1 MPLNALFDIVQNNT
15 NMKNNTNKKDIS
27 QLQITYLFSQLL
39 EMSKSLLPFGYN
51 PKDENEPVKLKDP
64 TGKGFTP
71 NCPFHIPKFYN
82 ENPNIKERTRGKNH
96 DPEKIY
102 EYLADRLRT
111 GKTDNWAILLAIKA
125 FLKRQLVLFKK
136 ENNVITAFEGNAKGS
151 KRYAQKQMA
160 RVHEHAT
167 IATKLKPYTMFLTLT
182 QRVEVGKQDII
193 SQWKSFNAYL
203 ETFLDN
209 LQKKYNVEYERVAE
223 ATNNGYRHEHIV
235 LHFTKKP
242 CKLITRKHKNSEE
255 VVGGEIRAFIK
266 RNWHLGTSK
275 LEISK
280 KRSPINYLLKY
291 IGKCAYTDLG
301 AILKQEKELSKE
313 QRKQLLTIFCSIIAK
328 CRQCNLSQLPK
339 NEQTSSAE
347 CAMSAQT
354 IALEEGGLDTPSIN
368 SDLPCASIIRFMNY
382 KVFQKASE
390 GELKDFDALTQ
401 AKKEDLYQKGGC
413 FGCTGCIMTHL
424 LNEIKTHND
433 PWFHQD
439 VQIKKINQIIS
450 KQKTEKAIEEET
462 TLPDWVT
469 NIEDVALDNVMA
481 RYELKQ
487 KIITN
492 APTNNIY
499 LNSKEVKREEY
510 YSKYDYRVVPFM
522 MYHVELDPFKFSLM
536 GYPELHD
543 TTFQEAKDFMKK
555 RMEEIKNGS
564 FIND

>member
-1 MPLNALFDIVQNNT
+1 
-15 NMKNNTNKKDIS
+15 MKDNTNKKDVS

-39 EMSKSLLPFGYN
+39 EISRNLFPFGYN
-51 PKDENEPVKLKDP
+51 PKDENEPIKLKYP
-64 TGKGFTP
+64 TGEGFTP
-71 NCPFHIPKFYN
+71 NCPLHIPKFYN
-82 ENPNIKERTRGKNH
+82 ENPNIKKRTRGKNH

-111 GKTDNWAILLAIKA
+111 GKTDNWAILQAIKT

-182 QRVEVGKQDII
+182 QRVEVGKQDIVF
-193 SQWKSFNAYL
+193 QWQSFNSSV

-209 LQKKYNVEYERVAE
+209 FQKKYNVEYERVAE

-266 RNWHLGTSK
+266 RTWHLGTSK

-291 IGKCAYTDLG
+291 IGKCAYTDLS

-328 CRQCNLSQLPK
+328 CRQCNLSQLP
-339 NEQTSSAE
+339 EDAQASSAE

-354 IALEEGGLDTPSIN
+354 NAHAVGGLDTPSIN

-382 KVFQKASE
+382 KAFQTVSG

-401 AKKEDLYQKGGC
+401 AKKEDLYQQGGC

-439 VQIKKINQIIS
+439 AQIEKINQIIS

-469 NIEDVALDNVMA
+469 NIEEVALDNVMT

-492 APTNNIY
+492 APTDNIY

-522 MYHVELDPFKFSLM
+522 MYHVELDPYRFSLM

-543 TTFQEAKDFMKK
+543 TTLQEAKDFMKK
-555 RMEEIKNGS
+555 KMEELKNEQI
-564 FIND
+564 INN

>member
-1 MPLNALFDIVQNNT
+1 MKDNNSKPT
-15 NMKNNTNKKDIS
+15 IS
-27 QLQITYLFSQLL
+27 QLQSTYLFSQLL
-39 EMSKSLLPFGYN
+39 GISRNIFPFGYN
-51 PKDENEPVKLKDP
+51 PKDKDEPIKLKDP
-64 TGKGFTP
+64 SGKGFTP
-71 NCPFHIPKFYN
+71 NCPLHIPKFYN
-82 ENPNIKERTRGKNH
+82 ENPDIKERTRSKNH

-102 EYLADRLRT
+102 EWLADRLRA

-125 FLKRQLVLFKK
+125 FLKRQLILFKK
-136 ENNVITAFEGNAKGS
+136 EGNVITAFEGNAKGS

-167 IATKLKPYTMFLTLT
+167 LATKIKPYTMFLTLT

-193 SQWKSFNAYL
+193 FQWQSFNACV

-209 LQKKYNVEYERVAE
+209 LQKKYKVEYERVAE

-235 LHFTKKP
+235 LHFKKEP

-280 KRSPINYLLKY
+280 KRSPVNYLLKY

-301 AILKQEKELSKE
+301 AIVKQEKELSKE

-328 CRQCNLSQLPK
+328 CRQCNLSQLP
-339 NEQTSSAE
+339 EDALASSAE

-354 IALEEGGLDTPSIN
+354 SACVAGGLDTPSIN

-382 KVFQKASE
+382 KAFQTVSG
-390 GELKDFDALTQ
+390 GELKDFDTFTQ
-401 AKKEDLYQKGGC
+401 AKKEDLYQNGGC

-433 PWFHQD
+433 PWFHKD
-439 VQIKKINQIIS
+439 VQIEKINQIIS

-469 NIEDVALDNVMA
+469 NPEEVALDNVMTK
-481 RYELKQ
+481 YELKQ

-492 APTNNIY
+492 TPTDNVY
-499 LNSKEVKREEY
+499 LNSKEVKHNEY

-522 MYHVELDPFKFSLM
+522 MYHVELDPFKFSVM
-536 GYPELHD
+536 GNPDLHD
-543 TTFQEAKDFMKK
+543 TTLKEAQDLMKK
-555 RMEEIKNGS
+555 RLEDIKNEQI
-564 FIND
+564 ING